1 MRYFIRHAMEDSG
14 DTRSLQS
21 RTNVAHRYARRYRH
35 ASQRSFPQ
43 LQSGPASSN
52 HRHIVP
58 GAQFSSSLER
68 SRRSN
73 GRVERNGKLVF
84 SSSFDMAFERHL
96 VYDLHAV
103 FPSRSFHLQANQQPS
118 LIER

>member
-1 MRYFIRHAMEDSG
+1 MIRYFS
-14 DTRSLQS
+14 
-21 RTNVAHRYARRYRH
+21 ARVKGVTSARDR
-35 ASQRSFPQ
+35 
-43 LQSGPASSN
+43 GPILKFA
-52 HRHIVP
+52 RD
-58 GAQFSSSLER
+58 SLEH

-103 FPSRSFHLQANQQPS
+103 LPSRSFHLQSN
-118 LIER
+118 